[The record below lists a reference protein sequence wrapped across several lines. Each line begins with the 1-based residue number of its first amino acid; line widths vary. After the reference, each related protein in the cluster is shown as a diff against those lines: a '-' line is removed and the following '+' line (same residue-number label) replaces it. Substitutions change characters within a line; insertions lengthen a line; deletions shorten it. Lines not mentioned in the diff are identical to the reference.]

1 MLCKSKANFDLALEL
16 KENGKFNA
24 AANRFYYSVF
34 QAVKAYAVLKGKM
47 GMDDRNDVHATASE
61 IVKNTE
67 KQYHR
72 TIRDACNLRIK
83 SDYLKEDV
91 GKNELDLNFVSQM
104 QSMRNHFETLANQ
117 HDERRKYG
125 VFFSNR

>member
-1 MLCKSKANFDLALEL
+1 MLCKSKANFDLALDL

-67 KQYHR
+67 KKYHR

-104 QSMRNHFETLANQ
+104 QSMRDCFESLTKSA
-117 HDERRKYG
+117 
-125 VFFSNR
+125 

>member
-1 MLCKSKANFDLALEL
+1 MKDGCENLLCKSKANFDLALDL

-34 QAVKAYAVLKGKM
+34 QAVKAYAVSKGEM
-47 GMDDRNDVHATASE
+47 EMDARNDVHATASA

-67 KQYHR
+67 RRYHR
-72 TIRDACNLRIK
+72 TIREACNMRIK

-91 GKNELDLNFVSQM
+91 GKSELDLNFVSQL
-104 QSMRNHFETLANQ
+104 QSMRDHFETLA
-117 HDERRKYG
+117 K
-125 VFFSNR
+125 SA